1 MSKRLY
7 RFLLFF
13 GLIISTVGCD
23 QLTKAI
29 ARDALKER
37 SFSFFGDLFRL
48 QHAENPGAF
57 LSLGADLG
65 PEARFWI
72 FTVAVIA
79 ILGYAVYAFWRRSD
93 LDRLTM
99 IALSLIVAG
108 GLGNLIDRMMKGT
121 VTDFLI
127 IGSGPVRTGVFNVAD
142 MAIVAGVVFLAF
154 KPQKKTR
161 PV

>member
-1 MSKRLY
+1 MPTRFH

-13 GLIISTVGCD
+13 GLIVSTVGCD
-23 QLTKAI
+23 QVTKLI
-29 ARDALKER
+29 ARDALRER
-37 SFSFFGDLFRL
+37 SFSFLGDLFRL

-79 ILGYAVYAFWRRSD
+79 ILGYTVFAFWRRAD

-99 IALSLIVAG
+99 ISLSMIVAG
-108 GLGNLIDRMMKGT
+108 GLGNLIDRVQKGT
-121 VTDFLI
+121 VTDFMIL
-127 IGSGPVRTGVFNVAD
+127 GAGPIRTGVFNIAD
-142 MAIVAGVVFLAF
+142 MAIVFGVVVLAF

-161 PV
+161 PN